1 LVKVKGVVVGAHLYL
16 LLIVLITNAS
26 KFVVIGLTTEK
37 ENFIELSKSDNTTA
51 RPGNRDVGQLKIR
64 LNITL

>member
-37 ENFIELSKSDNTTA
+37 ENFIELSNLTIQQQ
-51 RPGNRDVGQLKIR
+51 GQLKIR
-64 LNITL
+64 LNTTL

>member
-37 ENFIELSKSDNTTA
+37 ENFIELSNLTIQQQGLVTEMWGS
-51 RPGNRDVGQLKIR
+51 
-64 LNITL
+64 